1 MDFQSMDFQYLILIA
16 IGFAAQM
23 VDGALG
29 MAFGVIAT
37 SSLIAT
43 GVPPVIASAAIHA
56 AEVVTTAISGA
67 SHVWNRNVDRR
78 LLFKL
83 IITGVGGG
91 VFGAYV
97 LTGLPED
104 VIKPVVTVY
113 LGAMAVLILARV
125 LGWKLDRWR
134 PPILIVGAGGGF
146 LDAIGGGGW
155 GPLVASTLMASGDN
169 PRRTIGSVNLAEFFV
184 TLSIS
189 VAFLTQLDFAR
200 YGELAL
206 GLIIGGAIAAPLA
219 GYLLRIL
226 PTRLVLALA
235 GIVVAGLTLMNLAS
249 LLMQ

>member
-1 MDFQSMDFQYLILIA
+1 MDFQYLTLIA

-43 GVPPVIASAAIHA
+43 GIPPTIASAAIHA

-67 SHVWNRNVDRR
+67 SHIWNGNVDRR
-78 LLFKL
+78 LLLKL
-83 IITGVGGG
+83 VIAGVCGGI
-91 VFGAYV
+91 FGAYI

-104 VIKPVVTVY
+104 VIKPIVTVY
-113 LGAMAVLILARV
+113 LGAMSVLILARV
-125 LGWKLDRWR
+125 SGWKLDRWR
-134 PPILIVGAGGGF
+134 PSIPIIGAGGGF

-155 GPLVASTLMASGDN
+155 GPLVASTLMATGDN
-169 PRRTIGSVNLAEFFV
+169 PRRTIGSVNAAEFFV

-189 VAFLTQLDFAR
+189 AAFLTRLDFAR

-206 GLIIGGAIAAPLA
+206 GLVIGGAIAAPLA

-226 PTRLVLALA
+226 PTRVVLTLA
-235 GIVVAGLTLMNLAS
+235 GIVVAGLSLMNLVG